1 MITSIE
7 SRLRRIRAAT
17 LALAPAVIL
26 ATGFNSPVRAQGTV
40 TNPTVTGFVQAGWS
54 GQVSNDP
61 HGLLPESSLAPSVGH
76 SFRLVQGRLYF
87 RGNVDDRVGYAIQG
101 NFAGVFSLLTAYMTY
116 KLDDELTLM
125 GGQMLKPFGRDR
137 TRPRHL
143 LQSFNRTYASTQIA
157 NTLRYGN
164 WDVGAMAR
172 LTLSEGGTL
181 SAGVFN
187 GRGSGQTVDNDTGK
201 SMVGRIVLP
210 FGSFSAGASASMLH
224 MNTHP
229 VVGVLPS
236 DDRNHFAWGLD
247 GAIGSDDFS
256 LEGELLS
263 ASDWINYNAATGES
277 PTLTGIA
284 VTGRL
289 DIAPLLGSRS
299 TELVVRLERLDPDGD
314 TNDDELLL
322 IVPTLNLAISDAARF
337 QIGVIYESPGD
348 AAATSAPTR
357 DAGLTAVIL
366 WQVNFF

>member
-17 LALAPAVIL
+17 LALVPAGIL

-101 NFAGVFSLLTAYMTY
+101 NFAGGFSLLTAYMTY
-116 KLDDELTLM
+116 KLNDDLILM

-143 LQSFNRTYASTQIA
+143 LQSFNRSYSSFQIA

-181 SAGVFN
+181 SAGMFN
-187 GRGSGQTVDNDTGK
+187 GRGSGPTVDNDTGK

-210 FGSFSAGASASMLH
+210 FGNFSVGASANMLH
-224 MNTHP
+224 MNT
-229 VVGVLPS
+229 LPS
-236 DDRNHFAWGLD
+236 NDRNHFAWGLD
-247 GAIGSDDFS
+247 GAIGSDNFS

-263 ASDWINYNAATGES
+263 ASDWFNYNPATGES
-277 PTLTGIA
+277 PTLTGIT
-284 VTGRL
+284 VTGRIG
-289 DIAPLLGSRS
+289 IAPLLGSRS
-299 TELVVRLERLDPDGD
+299 TELVVRLERLDPDSD
-314 TNDDELLL
+314 TSNDELLF
-322 IVPTLNLAISDAARF
+322 IIPTLNLAISDAARF
-337 QIGVIYESPGD
+337 QIGVIYESLGY
-348 AAATSAPTR
+348 AASTSAPTR